1 LSEVEERVEVD
12 ERDLEGWR
20 EAGVEGM
27 MRNLGMELVCELD
40 K

>member
-1 LSEVEERVEVD
+1 LD
-12 ERDLEGWR
+12 KRDVEGWR

-40 K
+40 KE